1 MDTRE
6 KILETALGLLE
17 QGGSLRMSDIARRAG
32 VSRQALY
39 LHFKSRAELLV
50 EATKFQDR
58 LHDSD
63 ARLAPSRAAA
73 TGVERLDAFV
83 TAWGAYLPRIRNAA
97 RTLLYLR
104 ETDDEARAAWDQRMR
119 DMREGCEAAV
129 LALARDGD
137 LAPGLEPEQATDLL
151 WTILSF
157 RTWEHL
163 TADCGWSDAQ
173 AAEGLLTMARG
184 VLLSPGASR
193 A

>member
-6 KILETALGLLE
+6 RILKTALELLE
-17 QGGSLRMSDIARRAG
+17 QGGSLRMSDIARQAG

-39 LHFKSRAELLV
+39 LHFRSRAELLV
-50 EATKFQDR
+50 EATRYQD
-58 LHDSD
+58 LLFDSD

-83 TAWGAYLPRIRNAA
+83 SAWGAYLPRIGNAA

-104 ETDDEARAAWDQRMR
+104 ETDDEARAAWDQRMQ

-137 LAPGLEPEQATDLL
+137 LAPGLTPEQATDLL

-163 TADCGWSDAQ
+163 TAECGWTEAQ
-173 AAEGLLTMARG
+173 AADGLLTMARG
-184 VLLSPGASR
+184 VLLGS
-193 A
+193 